1 METIELLRQGMAEY
15 GLDTASAEGLMT
27 YLDAMLAKNE
37 VMNLTAIR
45 DPEEAVKLHLLDA
58 LSLLTDFD
66 FKGKTVID
74 VGCGAGLPGMPLRI
88 AEPTVELTLLDATG
102 KKIAFLQECCDAMG
116 LSNVRCLHAR
126 AEETGMRECYDAAVS
141 RAVAQLNV
149 LAELCLPFVKVGGWF
164 CAMKAVASQEE
175 VDTAMSA
182 IKKLGGRLDRQVDV
196 KIPGTDVVHRLVWIE
211 KIAPTPAAY
220 PRRYAKIKASPL

>member
-66 FKGKTVID
+66 FKGKSVID

-88 AEPTVELTLLDATG
+88 AEPSVNLTLLDATG

-116 LSNVRCLHAR
+116 LSNVNCLHAR
-126 AEETGMRECYDAAVS
+126 AEETGMRECFDAAVS

-149 LAELCLPFVKVGGWF
+149 LSELCLPFVRIGGWF

>member
-66 FKGKTVID
+66 FKGKSVID

>member
-15 GLDTASAEGLMT
+15 GLDTVSAEGLMT

-66 FKGKTVID
+66 FKGKSVID

-88 AEPTVELTLLDATG
+88 AEPSVNLTLLDATG

-116 LSNVRCLHAR
+116 LSNVTCLHAR
-126 AEETGMRECYDAAVS
+126 AEETGMRECFDVAVS

-149 LAELCLPFVKVGGWF
+149 LSELCLPFVKIGGWF

-175 VDTAMSA
+175 VDNAMSA

>member
-66 FKGKTVID
+66 FKGKSVID

-88 AEPTVELTLLDATG
+88 AEPSVNLTLLDATG

-116 LSNVRCLHAR
+116 LSNVTCLHAR
-126 AEETGMRECYDAAVS
+126 AEETGMRECFDVAVS

-149 LAELCLPFVKVGGWF
+149 LSELCLPFVKIGGWF

-175 VDTAMSA
+175 VDAAMSA
-182 IKKLGGRLDRQVDV
+182 IKKLGGRVDRQVDV

-211 KIAPTPAAY
+211 KIASTPAAY

>member
-66 FKGKTVID
+66 FKGKSVID

-88 AEPTVELTLLDATG
+88 AEPSVNLTLLDATG

-116 LSNVRCLHAR
+116 LSNVNCLHAR
-126 AEETGMRECYDAAVS
+126 AEETGMRECFDVAVS

-149 LAELCLPFVKVGGWF
+149 LSELCLPFVRIGGWF

>member
-66 FKGKTVID
+66 FKGKSVID

-88 AEPTVELTLLDATG
+88 AEPSVNLTLLDATG

-116 LSNVRCLHAR
+116 LSNVTCLHAR
-126 AEETGMRECYDAAVS
+126 AEETGMRECFDVAVS

-149 LAELCLPFVKVGGWF
+149 LSELCLPFVKIGGWF

>member
-1 METIELLRQGMAEY
+1 
-15 GLDTASAEGLMT
+15 
-27 YLDAMLAKNE
+27 
-37 VMNLTAIR
+37 
-45 DPEEAVKLHLLDA
+45 
-58 LSLLTDFD
+58 
-66 FKGKTVID
+66 
-74 VGCGAGLPGMPLRI
+74 
-88 AEPTVELTLLDATG
+88 
-102 KKIAFLQECCDAMG
+102 
-116 LSNVRCLHAR
+116 
-126 AEETGMRECYDAAVS
+126 MRECYDAAVS